1 MRGLPAPSR
10 DSTNPVTHSAVP
22 RAPERRRW
30 VLGTFVVL
38 LLAVIAAGVY
48 FGRGSGGKMQPKAKG
63 KGSAAPQ
70 VVVATVT
77 ARSLPVV
84 IGAIGNVE
92 PYTTVAIKSR
102 VDGQVVE
109 VNFKEGQQVH
119 KGEVLF
125 RLDARPF
132 EAALR
137 QAEANLAR
145 DVASRDRAH
154 AQERRYKDLLDKNFV
169 SQDGYAQFRTNAQT
183 AAAVL
188 KASQAAVENARINLD
203 YCTIR
208 SPIEGYVGKVLLQAG
223 NLVKANDTNPLVVI
237 NQVQPIYTSFAV
249 PEQRLG
255 EIRRHMAANG
265 PLQVTVADPEQRT
278 PLATGQLAYIDNAV
292 DQSTGTIKLRAVFA
306 NGDLALWP
314 GQFVNVSLRLYEQK
328 DAIVVPSVAVQT
340 GPQGE
345 YVFLIGPDST
355 AQVRKV
361 AVARTEG
368 DLTIVASGVKP
379 GERVVTRGQ
388 LRLSP
393 GVKVVVRKGTS

>member
-1 MRGLPAPSR
+1 VTIPPAP
-10 DSTNPVTHSAVP
+10 P
-22 RAPERRRW
+22 APTRRRRW
-30 VLGTFVVL
+30 LLGAVG
-38 LLAVIAAGVY
+38 LLAVAGVIAVVLGPVIRGKETRKP
-48 FGRGSGGKMQPKAKG
+48 GRKP
-63 KGSAAPQ
+63 AAPQ

-77 ARSLPVV
+77 TRSLPVV
-84 IGAIGNVE
+84 VAAIGNVE
-92 PYTTVAIKSR
+92 PYTSVAIKSR

-145 DVASRDRAH
+145 DLASRERARS
-154 AQERRYKDLLDKNFV
+154 QERRYKDLLDKNFV
-169 SQDGYAQFRTNAQT
+169 SQDGYAQFRTNAET
-183 AAAVL
+183 AEAVL
-188 KASQAAVENARINLD
+188 KASQAAVETARLNLD

-208 SPIEGYVGKVLLQAG
+208 SPIDGYVGKVLLQAG
-223 NLVKANDTNPLVVI
+223 NLVKANDTLPLVVI
-237 NQVQPIYTSFAV
+237 NQVKPIYASFAV

-255 EIRRHMAANG
+255 EIRRHMSDG
-265 PLQVTVADPEQRT
+265 PLVVTVVEPEGRE

-292 DQSTGTIKLRAVFA
+292 DASTGTIKLRAVFD
-306 NGDLALWP
+306 NTDLALWP
-314 GQFVNVSLRLYEQK
+314 GQFVNVSLTLYEQK
-328 DAIVVPSVAVQT
+328 NAIVVPSAAVQT

-345 YVFLIGPDST
+345 YVFVVGPDST

-361 AVARTEG
+361 AVSRTDG
-368 DLTIVASGVKP
+368 DLSVIASGLAQ
-379 GERVVTRGQ
+379 GDRVVTRGQ

-393 GVKVVVRKGTS
+393 GVKVVVSKKAAS

>member
-1 MRGLPAPSR
+1 
-10 DSTNPVTHSAVP
+10 
-22 RAPERRRW
+22 

-38 LLAVIAAGVY
+38 LLAVIAAGIY
-48 FGRGSGGKMQPKAKG
+48 FGRGGGKAQPKAKG
-63 KGSAAPQ
+63 KGTAPPQ
-70 VVVATVT
+70 VVVATAAT
-77 ARSLPVV
+77 RSLPVV

-145 DVASRDRAH
+145 DLASRDRAH

-183 AAAVL
+183 AEAVL

-237 NQVQPIYTSFAV
+237 NQVQPIYASFAV

-255 EIRRHMAANG
+255 EIRRHMVANG
-265 PLQVTVADPEQRT
+265 PLQVKVSDPEREA
-278 PLATGQLAYIDNAV
+278 PLASGQLAYIDNAV

-328 DAIVVPSVAVQT
+328 DAIVVPSAAVQT

-345 YVFLIGPDST
+345 YVFVIGSDSA

-361 AVARTEG
+361 TVDRSEGELTVVANG
-368 DLTIVASGVKP
+368 LKQ

-393 GVKVVVRKGTS
+393 GVKVVVRKGAS

>member
-1 MRGLPAPSR
+1 VTPPANPHASR
-10 DSTNPVTHSAVP
+10 
-22 RAPERRRW
+22 RRRRW
-30 VLGTFVVL
+30 LLGALV
-38 LLAVIAAGVY
+38 LLAVVASAVVIAFGPDIR
-48 FGRGSGGKMQPKAKG
+48 GRGSSNPARKP
-63 KGSAAPQ
+63 AALPQ

-77 ARSLPVV
+77 IQALPV
-84 IGAIGNVE
+84 IIAAIGNVE

-109 VNFKEGQQVH
+109 VNFKEGQQVR

-145 DVASRDRAH
+145 DLASRERAL

-183 AAAVL
+183 ADAVL
-188 KASQAAVENARINLD
+188 KASQAAVETARIALD

-208 SPIEGYVGKVLLQAG
+208 SPIDGYVGKVLLQAG
-223 NLVKANDTNPLVVI
+223 NLVKANDTVSLVVI
-237 NQVQPIYTSFAV
+237 NQVRPIYASFAV
-249 PEQRLG
+249 PEQRLS
-255 EIRRHMAANG
+255 EIRRYMTAG
-265 PLQVTVADPEQRT
+265 PLGVTVVDPERQVQ
-278 PLATGQLAYIDNAV
+278 LASGQLAYIDNAV
-292 DQSTGTIKLRAVFA
+292 DASTGTIKLRAVFDNA
-306 NGDLALWP
+306 DLALWP
-314 GQFVNVSLRLYEQK
+314 GQFVNVNLRLYEQK
-328 DAIVVPSVAVQT
+328 DAIVAPSEAVQT

-345 YVFLIGPDST
+345 YVFVVGPDAT

-361 AVARTEG
+361 AVSRTEG
-368 DLTIVASGVKP
+368 ALSVIASGLAQ
-379 GERVVTRGQ
+379 GDRVVTRGQ

-393 GVKVVVRKGTS
+393 GVKVVVTQKAGS